1 MSGPEPPIG
10 SLGPDHVLAALKIVE
25 SGTIYD
31 LDCGRWHGMPV
42 WDAHAPL
49 QVLSYRSPSGLAAQG
64 DQEWLRPE
72 VNEVGMAW
80 NSELV
85 AGSMHT
91 GTHIDALAHITCGP
105 DDHWFGSSPAAEQL
119 GDFGPM
125 SHDAASIPPIL
136 TRGVLLDVAGERGVA
151 ALPGGEGID
160 ADAVERTLAQQGT
173 EIRPGDVVLLR
184 TGYMSAWPEREGM
197 ERHDGA
203 GITLDAAKLI
213 ADAGAVAIGADNESL
228 EQEPSRV
235 PGSPLPVHL
244 ELLVERGVFI
254 LELVQLEELAR
265 DGVYEFA
272 FVCLPLKIRGATGSM
287 VRPIAIA

>member
-10 SLGPDHVLAALKIVE
+10 SLGPQHVMAALGAVE

-31 LDCGRWHGMPV
+31 LDCGRWHRMPV

-49 QVLSYRSPSGLAAQG
+49 QVLSYRTPGGLAAQQ
-64 DQEWLRPE
+64 DQDWLRPE
-72 VNEVGMAW
+72 VNEVGMGW

-85 AGSMHT
+85 TGSMHT
-91 GTHIDALAHITCGP
+91 GTHIDALSHITCGP
-105 DDHWFGSSPAAEQL
+105 DAHWFGNSPAAERL

-125 SHDAASIPPIL
+125 SHDAASIPPIV
-136 TRGVLLDVAGERGVA
+136 TRGVLVDVAGERGVQ

-160 ADAVERTLAQQGT
+160 AEEVERTLARQGT

-184 TGYMSAWPEREGM
+184 TGYLSVWPEREAM

-203 GITLDAAKLI
+203 GITLDAAKMI

-228 EQEPSRV
+228 EQEPSAV
-235 PGSPLPVHL
+235 PGTPLPVHV

-265 DGVYEFA
+265 DRVFEFA
-272 FVCLPLKIRGATGSM
+272 FVCLPLKIKGATGSM
-287 VRPIAIA
+287 VRPIAIR

>member
-1 MSGPEPPIG
+1 MNGPEPPLEA
-10 SLGPDHVLAALKIVE
+10 LGPAHVVAARGLIE
-25 SGTIYD
+25 RGAIYD

-49 QVLSYRSPSGLAAQG
+49 QVLSYRSPRGLAVQR
-64 DQEWLRPE
+64 DQEWLGAD

-80 NSELV
+80 NSEFL

-91 GTHIDALAHITCGP
+91 GTHIDALSHITRGP
-105 DDHWFGSSPAAEQL
+105 DDHWFGPSPAAEQL

-125 SHDAASIPPIL
+125 SHDAAAIPPIV
-136 TRGVLLDVAGERGVA
+136 TRGVLLDVAGRRGVP

-160 ADAVERTLAQQGT
+160 AEAVERTLAWQET
-173 EIRPGDVVLLR
+173 EIRPGDVVLVR
-184 TGYMSAWPEREGM
+184 TGYLSVWPEREATK
-197 ERHDGA
+197 RHDGA
-203 GITLDAAKLI
+203 GITLDAARLI

-228 EQEPSRV
+228 EQEPSAV

-254 LELVQLEELAR
+254 LELVWLEELAK
-265 DGVYEFA
+265 DGVHEFA
-272 FVCLPLKIRGATGSM
+272 FVCLPLKVRGATGSM